1 MAETRSVAAVGDVS
15 DVNTWSG
22 TPYNYFRAA
31 RGVGFAAEAWGL
43 DLSRIT
49 WQRYVWNAFGFL
61 RGGRGGFQYSPWF
74 LALAERQIPRE
85 LFATE
90 VITFNQHFPRAGSVK
105 SAGGRLNYYI
115 DAPFLALVTGRGLDL
130 RLPRKVVERAV
141 AAEREN
147 YTLAERVITMGRWAA
162 EVVVAECG
170 VKREKVFTVLPGA
183 NLALPPGWDFPV
195 APGRPGVD
203 RDFVLG
209 FVGKDWQR
217 KGLPL
222 LLEVR
227 GELARRGWKAAVH
240 AAGEAPDDFGRRVG
254 VRFVGFINKQAEAG
268 KFVGFLA
275 GCDVGCLFSRKEA
288 LGISTLEFLRA
299 GVPVAGF
306 VHEGV
311 ADTLPPDAGFRFELS
326 ASARDIAD
334 RLEDY
339 LRDEVAQRAMRR
351 NARRWSELV
360 TWERCVSE
368 FQELWNTGTVA
379 APVRPWLG
387 LPAGGQSGGTGA
399 NAH

>member
-1 MAETRSVAAVGDVS
+1 MAKRVSIAAVGDVT

-22 TPYNYFRAA
+22 IPYHFWRAA
-31 RGVGFAAEAWGL
+31 SASGFAPAAWRL
-43 DLSRIT
+43 DLSKIT

-74 LALAERQIPRE
+74 LDLAERQIPRE

-130 RLPRKVVERAV
+130 RLPRRVVERAA

-162 EVVVAECG
+162 EVVVGECG
-170 VKREKVFTVLPGA
+170 VAREKVFTVLPGA
-183 NLALPPGWDFPV
+183 NVDLPAGFDFSTP
-195 APGRPGVD
+195 AGRPGVD

-209 FVGKDWQR
+209 FVGKGWQR

-222 LLEVR
+222 LVEIR
-227 GELARRGWKAAVH
+227 GELTRRGWKAAVH
-240 AAGEAPDDFGRRVG
+240 AAGEAPDDFGRQAG
-254 VRFVGFINKQAEAG
+254 VRFVGFINKRTEAG
-268 KFVGFLA
+268 KFVEFLV
-275 GCDVGCLFSRKEA
+275 GCDVGCLFSRREA

-306 VHEGV
+306 AHEGV
-311 ADTLPPDAGFRFELS
+311 ADTIPPDAGFRFELS

-334 RLEDY
+334 RLEEY
-339 LRDEVAQRAMRR
+339 LRDELAQLAMRR

-360 TWERCVSE
+360 TWERCVGE

-387 LPAGGQSGGTGA
+387 LPAGGQGDGTGA
-399 NAH
+399 SAH